1 MTMRKMKNDQ
11 KKMSLDTVLSYFL
24 YYMTAGCFTFVY
36 PRMKN
41 EEKSLQINH
50 ENKLDILLSHILVYR
65 KMSSCSMTS
74 SKRFVI
80 ILWMLCI
87 DVNVLQTYDT

>member
-1 MTMRKMKNDQ
+1 MTMRMMKNDQ

-24 YYMTAGCFTFVY
+24 YYMTAGCFTFLY

-65 KMSSCSMTS
+65 NMSSCSMTS

-80 ILWMLCI
+80 ILS
-87 DVNVLQTYDT
+87 

>member
-1 MTMRKMKNDQ
+1 MTMRMMKNDQ

-50 ENKLDILLSHILVYR
+50 ENKLDILLSHMLVCR
-65 KMSSCSMTS
+65 NMSSCSMKS

-80 ILWMLCI
+80 ILWILCI
-87 DVNVLQTYDT
+87 DVNVLQT

>member
-1 MTMRKMKNDQ
+1 MTMRMMKNDQ

-50 ENKLDILLSHILVYR
+50 ENKLDILLSNILVYR
-65 KMSSCSMTS
+65 Y
-74 SKRFVI
+74 V
-80 ILWMLCI
+80 WMLMVCRHKI
-87 DVNVLQTYDT
+87 HRVSFH

>member
-1 MTMRKMKNDQ
+1 MRMMKNDQ

-24 YYMTAGCFTFVY
+24 YYMTAGCLTFVY

-50 ENKLDILLSHILVYR
+50 ENKLDILLSHIRVYR
-65 KMSSCSMTS
+65 NMSSCSMTS
-74 SKRFVI
+74 SKRFII
-80 ILWMLCI
+80 ILWILCI
-87 DVNVLQTYDT
+87 DVNVLQT

>member
-1 MTMRKMKNDQ
+1 MTMRRMKNDQ
-11 KKMSLDTVLSYFL
+11 KKMSLDTVLSYFFH
-24 YYMTAGCFTFVY
+24 YMTAGCFTFVY

-50 ENKLDILLSHILVYR
+50 ENKLDILLSNILVYR
-65 KMSSCSMTS
+65 NMSSCSMTS

-87 DVNVLQTYDT
+87 DVNVLQK